1 MTLDPA
7 PLDRVMRARVVR
19 FNARL
24 GGIAAGLVSGLALFL
39 ATNWLVLKG
48 GRVVGPH
55 LSLLGQFLIG
65 YQVTFAG
72 SLVGL
77 GYGFVVGYVV
87 GYSVARI
94 YNWVAARRD
103 RAAPLGEAQ

>member
-7 PLDRVMRARVVR
+7 PRDRVMLARVVR

-24 GGIAAGLVSGLALFL
+24 GGIAAGLVSGVGLFV

-65 YQVTFAG
+65 YEVTFVG
-72 SLVGL
+72 SLVGF
-77 GYGFVVGYVV
+77 GYGFVVGYLV
-87 GYSVARI
+87 GYSVARV
-94 YNWVAARRD
+94 YNWVADRRD
-103 RAAPLGEAQ
+103 RAAPLGEAR

>member
-1 MTLDPA
+1 ML
-7 PLDRVMRARVVR
+7 ARVVR
-19 FNARL
+19 FNARV
-24 GGIAAGLVSGLALFL
+24 GGIAAGLVSGLGLFL

-65 YQVTFAG
+65 YEVTFAG
-72 SLVGL
+72 SLVGFA
-77 GYGFVVGYVV
+77 YGFVVGYLV

-94 YNWVAARRD
+94 YNWVVDRRD
-103 RAAPLGEAQ
+103 RAAPLGDVR